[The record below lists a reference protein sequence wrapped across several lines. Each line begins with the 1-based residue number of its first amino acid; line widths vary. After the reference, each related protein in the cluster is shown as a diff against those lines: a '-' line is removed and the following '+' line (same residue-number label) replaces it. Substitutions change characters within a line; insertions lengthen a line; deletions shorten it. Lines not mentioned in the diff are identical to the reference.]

1 MQIKEEQY
9 FEDFETVKEI
19 SMKKKKKTKKIRR
32 RKKITGT
39 MRRTMF
45 PIKSEISY
53 FFTKMMPLMRR
64 LPTQARATLKL
75 SIVNMVIDQL

>member
-9 FEDFETVKEI
+9 FEEFEEVREI
-19 SMKKKKKTKKIRR
+19 PVTKKKKKKLRR
-32 RKKITGT
+32 QKRITGT